1 MQDKVEIIVA
11 SSNQGKIQEI
21 QEIFKDFRIISMQKA
36 GLSLDIKEDGQS
48 FLENAIIKAKA
59 VYKALGCASN
69 ILVLSDDSG
78 LCVSKLDDEPNIYSA
93 RYANWLK
100 GIDSNSSDAENNL
113 ALIERMKQKNLTSS
127 PASFV
132 ASMVVLGR
140 IRDKEIFLSATEE
153 CRGMIYPNQRG
164 DKGFGYDSLFEP
176 LGFDKRMGEMEL
188 FEKNSISHRSKALK
202 KINLELEEKLNA

>member
-11 SSNQGKIQEI
+11 SSNQGKILEI
-21 QEIFKDFRIISMQKA
+21 QDFFKNFRVISIQET
-36 GLSLDIKEDGQS
+36 GLKLEIKEDGNS

-59 VYKALGCASN
+59 VYKALGSPSD

-78 LCVSKLDDEPNIYSA
+78 LCVSWLDNEPGIYSA

-100 GIDSNSSDAENNL
+100 GINSNSNDAENNL
-113 ALIERMKQKNLTSS
+113 ALIEKMGQKNLKSS

-132 ASMVVLGR
+132 ASMVILGK
-140 IRDKEIFLSATEE
+140 IKDKEIFLSATEE
-153 CRGMIYPNQRG
+153 CNGVIYPNQRG

-188 FEKNSISHRSKALK
+188 FEKNSISHRFKALE
-202 KINLELEEKLNA
+202 NLKRQLERV